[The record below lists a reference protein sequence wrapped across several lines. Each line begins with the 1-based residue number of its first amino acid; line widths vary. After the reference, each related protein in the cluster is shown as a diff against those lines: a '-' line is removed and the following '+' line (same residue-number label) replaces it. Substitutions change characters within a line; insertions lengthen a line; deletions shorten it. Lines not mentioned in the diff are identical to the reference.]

1 MARIVETHMKPILT
15 LVVQT
20 VFKDDTIS
28 TVEYKDGDI
37 VTNLRYVKDGDIQKV
52 TGRVAKMN
60 YKVIPTIRNY
70 TEITKIKSN
79 FASDVLVESI
89 DLDASAVYNSN
100 VIGIPAK
107 EIVENENVLNVKR
120 MKYFLKYGASF
131 EVELSDNTTNKF
143 ELHEG
148 QDIVGLTYLERGKLK
163 TTNARLVAMKY
174 DSHLIPTTL
183 IIITDGRVKQIPSI
197 LVKDVKGVVNP
208 IPTGS
213 SISDAVKA
221 STTGVISV
229 ASGSYD
235 ESIVTEKDL
244 TIYGAKAGIPATN
257 LIARNGEDET
267 IITGEIK
274 VAAGATLT
282 LDGLTLSNKA
292 LSQMKGASGIV
303 LKNCRVE
310 NLAISGNKTYGILT
324 GADDISTIVIK
335 GCYFGNNPSEDGSK
349 TMYNLIELCG
359 TLKDGT
365 EISNNYFA
373 EDSSSHNDINIYK
386 VSEDSH
392 IVIKN
397 NEWENSSNG
406 IRIGIQGE
414 PKCTIDIVGNV
425 YHKTDEEYPEY
436 AGLVCIQPYAKAT
449 ISMANIVINFNGN
462 EYPDGPEDSQLYY
475 LYAGAGD
482 TQFTEYNVPTITVNG
497 VVEMSP
503 KVTNI

>member
-120 MKYFLKYGASF
+120 VKYFLKYGASF
-131 EVELSDNTTNKF
+131 EVELSDDTTNKF
-143 ELHEG
+143 ELNEG

-163 TTNARLVAMKY
+163 TSNARLVAMKY
-174 DSHLIPTTL
+174 DSNLIPTTL
-183 IIITDGRVKQIPSI
+183 ILIVDGRVKQIPSI
-197 LVKDVKGVVNP
+197 VVKGIESTVSP
-208 IPTGS
+208 IPAGS
-213 SISDAVKA
+213 SINDAIKA
-221 STTGVISV
+221 SSNGVVSV
-229 ASGSYD
+229 ASGLYS
-235 ESIVTEKDL
+235 ENIVAEKDL

-257 LIARNGEDET
+257 LLARSGDDET

-274 VAAGATLT
+274 VAAGSSIT
-282 LDGLTLSNKA
+282 LDGVTLSNKA
-292 LSQMKGASGIV
+292 LTQLKGVAGVTI
-303 LKNCRVE
+303 KNCRVE
-310 NLAISGNKTYGILT
+310 NLDVSANKTYGILT
-324 GADDISTIVIK
+324 SVDDINTVVIK
-335 GCYFGNNPSEDGSK
+335 GCYFGNNPSEDDSK

-359 TLKDGT
+359 TLKDGS

-373 EDSSSHNDINIYK
+373 EKSSSHNDINIYK
-386 VSEDSH
+386 VSDDSH
-392 IVIKN
+392 IIIKN
-397 NEWENSSNG
+397 NVWENSSNG
-406 IRIGIQGE
+406 IRIGIKGE
-414 PKCTIDIVGNV
+414 PKCTIDIFDNV
-425 YHKTDEEYPEY
+425 YYKTDEEYPEY

-449 ISMANIVINFNGN
+449 TSMANIVINFNGN

-503 KVTNI
+503 KVATI